1 MNWSGMLKVEKR
13 DTPQEI
19 KKEKKIS
26 TTLGKCDNQVF
37 RIVKY
42 AHEVI
47 EDISM
52 EKTGIIITEHSL
64 IHSRNS

>member
-1 MNWSGMLKVEKR
+1 MNWSGKLKVDKR
-13 DTPQEI
+13 DKPQEI
-19 KKEKKIS
+19 RKEKIS
-26 TTLGKCDNQVF
+26 TTLGKCDNRVF
-37 RIVKY
+37 RIMKY

-52 EKTGIIITEHSL
+52 EKTGIIITEHPW

>member
-1 MNWSGMLKVEKR
+1 MNWSGILKVEKW
-13 DTPQEI
+13 DKPQEI
-19 KKEKKIS
+19 RKEKINA
-26 TTLGKCDNQVF
+26 TVGKSDNQVL
-37 RIVKY
+37 RIMKY

-52 EKTGIIITEHSL
+52 EKTGIIIITEHPL